1 MSRRSGA
8 KLISLVTAL
17 QREPLPALIGEAAWR
32 SLRSVRK
39 SSFRFAGPDAA
50 CPVSFQPIGYY
61 RWQEQ
66 LVSEAARKSILA
78 YADAILRGE
87 YPLMGYGSPRLGIH
101 PDWQC
106 DWISGKTWPL
116 KNSEKIRIVRHDGS
130 DVKAPWELSRLQWSP
145 VVAKAHVLTLDRK
158 YREGLRSLLT
168 DWILANP
175 IGKGVNWT
183 VAMEAALRGIS
194 LCLTMDLLWPFSH
207 EEKHWLDQLTASL
220 WQHLR
225 FIEAHSEF
233 SFLVRSNHYLSNIV
247 GLTTLSAYL
256 RGPGMRRRLGKNAQ
270 GVQRE
275 IQLQTYADG
284 GDCEASTGYHV
295 LVAQMFLHSLVVQR
309 RMDVVIAPEFETRL
323 RLMFEWIDSLADD
336 AWKLPHLGDC
346 DNGRVELLFDD
357 IEQTALPAGERH
369 SLRVGSLMGLASQL
383 LQLRS
388 GGYGQD
394 AVWFGDTTGAD
405 HGKRE
410 QKPLSLFRD
419 SGLAALR
426 AGQASIVF
434 CAMPNG
440 LHGKGSHTHC
450 DKLSLVFRLGAD
462 EVFCD
467 SGSRCY
473 TRSAEFRNQDRSTR
487 AHNTLMI
494 DGADQ
499 NSVSSDPGLLFR
511 CGNEAAVSPISSGG
525 DRIVQA
531 SHQGY
536 SRMGIG
542 HQRTVQLDEGSL
554 VVIDEVD
561 GDEVDGDE
569 VRGAGKH
576 LLDLRYILGP
586 AWRASSEMMSGKTV
600 RCVITG
606 PHRLT
611 LVCESESSLT
621 LSLTP
626 AEISREYGAT
636 IPVSCIRI
644 QTTAC
649 LPAKVQTRVQWD

>member
-1 MSRRSGA
+1 VDDFWKLAMKLLSVGSAFRRERPS
-8 KLISLVTAL
+8 T
-17 QREPLPALIGEAAWR
+17 LIGEAAWR
-32 SLRSVRK
+32 SIRSLRK
-39 SSFRFAGPDAA
+39 TSFQLAGPSAA

-61 RWQEQ
+61 QVQKQ
-66 LVSEAARKSILA
+66 LVSEQARTAILA

-106 DWISGKTWPL
+106 DWVSGKTWPL
-116 KNSEKIRIVRHDGS
+116 KNSGKILIVGHDGS

-145 VVAKAHVLTLDRK
+145 VVAKAYVLTGDEK
-158 YREGLRSLLT
+158 YREALRSLLT
-168 DWILANP
+168 DWIFANP
-175 IGKGVNWT
+175 LGKGVNWT

-194 LCLTMDLLWPFSH
+194 LCLSMDLLWPFSH
-207 EEKHWLDQLTASL
+207 EEKPWLDQLTASL

-256 RGPGMRRRLGKNAQ
+256 RGPGMRRRLGKNARA
-270 GVQRE
+270 VQRE
-275 IQLQTYADG
+275 ILLQTYADG
-284 GDCEASTGYHV
+284 GDGEASTGYHA

-309 RMDVVIAPEFETRL
+309 RMGVATALEFETRL
-323 RLMFEWIDSLADD
+323 RLMFEWINSLADD

-357 IEQTALPAGERH
+357 IEQRTLPAGERH
-369 SLRVGSLMGLASQL
+369 SLCVGSLMGLASHL
-383 LQLRS
+383 LPLGSS
-388 GGYGQD
+388 GHGQD
-394 AVWFGDTTGAD
+394 AVWFGQTTDAGP
-405 HGKRE
+405 GTRE
-410 QKPLSLFRD
+410 KPRTLLPD
-419 SGLAALR
+419 SGLAVLR

-473 TRSAEFRNQDRSTR
+473 TRSVEFRNQDRSTR
-487 AHNTLMI
+487 AHNTLMVG
-494 DGADQ
+494 GADQ
-499 NSVSSDPGLLFR
+499 NSLSSDPRLLFR
-511 CGNEAAVSPISSGG
+511 CGNEAAVSPISSDG
-525 DRIVQA
+525 DRIVRA

-536 SRMGIG
+536 SRMGVE
-542 HQRTVQLDEGSL
+542 HNRTIQLGEWFLL
-554 VVIDEVD
+554 VI
-561 GDEVDGDE
+561 DE
-569 VRGAGKH
+569 VRGAGEH
-576 LLDLRYILGP
+576 LLDLQYLLGP
-586 AWRASSEMMSGKTV
+586 GWRASSEMMSGKTV
-600 RCVITG
+600 SCVITG
-606 PHRLT
+606 PRTLT
-611 LVCESESSLT
+611 LECESESSLMM
-621 LSLTP
+621 SLTP

-636 IPVSCIRI
+636 IPVSSIRI

-649 LPAKVQTRVQWD
+649 LPAKVQTRVQWE

>member
-1 MSRRSGA
+1 VNL
-8 KLISLVTAL
+8 KSLVTAL
-17 QREPLPALIGEAAWR
+17 QKEPLPALIGEAAWR
-32 SLRSVRK
+32 SLRSIRK

-61 RWQEQ
+61 RLQEQ

-106 DWISGKTWPL
+106 DWVSGKTWPV
-116 KNSEKIRIVRHDGS
+116 KNSGKMRIVRHDGS

-145 VVAKAHVLTLDRK
+145 VVAKAYVLTGDRK
-158 YREGLRSLLT
+158 YREALRSLLT

-207 EEKHWLDQLTASL
+207 EEKPWLDQLTASL

-256 RGPGMRRRLGKNAQ
+256 RGPGMRRRLGKNARA
-270 GVQRE
+270 VQRE
-275 IQLQTYADG
+275 ILLQTYADG

-295 LVAQMFLHSLVVQR
+295 LVAQMFLHSLLVQR

-357 IEQTALPAGERH
+357 IEQTTLPAGERH
-369 SLRVGSLMGLASQL
+369 SLRVSSLMGLASHL
-383 LQLRS
+383 LQLGS
-388 GGYGQD
+388 GGCGPD
-394 AVWFGDTTGAD
+394 AVWFGHATGAGP
-405 HGKRE
+405 GKRE
-410 QKPLSLFRD
+410 QRPISLLPD

-473 TRSAEFRNQDRSTR
+473 TRSAELRNHDRSTR

-494 DGADQ
+494 DSADQ
-499 NSVSSDPGLLFR
+499 NSLSSDPRLLFR

-525 DRIVQA
+525 AGIVRA

-536 SRMGIG
+536 SRIGIG
-542 HQRTVQLDEGSL
+542 HQRTVQLGEGSL
-554 VVIDEVD
+554 LVIDEVH
-561 GDEVDGDE
+561 GDEL
-569 VRGAGKH
+569 RGAGEH
-576 LLDLRYILGP
+576 LLDLQYVLGP

-600 RCVITG
+600 SCVITG
-606 PHRLT
+606 PQRLT
-611 LVCESESSLT
+611 LECESESSLT
-621 LSLTP
+621 LNLTP